1 LAPRRAPPRSAARR
15 APPGGALTGLRHGAN
30 IGPWDSSTAAA
41 QRLAL
46 AQWRLAMG
54 CAPSHPADTWLAD
67 AWSADTRDTGGMGDA
82 GDAGGA
88 GGAVVGAVTRR
99 VVLSEGGAE
108 YGREVPRPHADA
120 EAWRRGGRGRWP
132 HLRFVERAVVAREV
146 RSSPML
152 SPRLTPM
159 LSPRL
164 TPRRTPMLAPSR

>member
-1 LAPRRAPPRSAARR
+1 MAPSSAATYYDLGRSTELY
-15 APPGGALTGLRHGAN
+15 GGPHGVNEAF
-30 IGPWDSSTAAA
+30 GAA

-46 AQWRLAMG
+46 AQWRHAMG

-88 GGAVVGAVTRR
+88 GGAVVGVVTRW

-120 EAWRRGGRGRWP
+120 EAWRRGGRGLWP

-146 RSSPML
+146 RSSLCSSLCSSPCSPYAVPM
-152 SPRLTPM
+152 LTPM
-159 LSPRL
+159 LIPC
-164 TPRRTPMLAPSR
+164 